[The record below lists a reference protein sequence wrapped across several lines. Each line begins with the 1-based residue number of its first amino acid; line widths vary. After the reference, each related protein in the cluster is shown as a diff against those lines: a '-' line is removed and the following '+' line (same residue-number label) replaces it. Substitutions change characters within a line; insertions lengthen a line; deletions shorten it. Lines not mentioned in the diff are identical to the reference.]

1 MHLELLLPLFN
12 IGLSL
17 WVHAFLTSAHHFFR
31 CCLGGGERRF
41 GGFSFL
47 DELTSGRYIFKR
59 QLNPRLQ
66 SHTRFVCGRRS
77 YNITW
82 RGNFSDRSKG
92 LINWND
98 ARVSCLY
105 PMFSSSFLFFSWVF
119 GFCLLLRDS
128 QCAHVILSS
137 ILVWPNKGQ
146 NKVQIVAV
154 SRGLL
159 MGVQL

>member
-59 QLNPRLQ
+59 QLNPIVE
-66 SHTRFVCGRRS
+66 SHKICLWEEIIISHGGVISVIDRRASSTGMMHEYHVCTLCSRPPFFFFPGFLVFV
-77 YNITW
+77 Y
-82 RGNFSDRSKG
+82 
-92 LINWND
+92 
-98 ARVSCLY
+98 CLGT
-105 PMFSSSFLFFSWVF
+105 PSVHM
-119 GFCLLLRDS
+119 
-128 QCAHVILSS
+128 
-137 ILVWPNKGQ
+137 
-146 NKVQIVAV
+146 
-154 SRGLL
+154 
-159 MGVQL
+159 